1 MSHYG
6 IQNKVVGEKRNF
18 FCMSCYSVNHW
29 DPMLCFVSADPG
41 SMEATPGIWMVST
54 DIDLA

>member
-1 MSHYG
+1 MGYKT
-6 IQNKVVGEKRNF
+6 KVVGDKRDF
-18 FCMSCYSVNHW
+18 FYMSCYSINRW
-29 DPMLCFVSADPG
+29 DPMLCSVSADRG